1 MSRRIITAREQLA
14 MLSPWRRL
22 AERVTDFRW
31 ERSFSGG
38 GASGDW

>member
-22 AERVTDFRW
+22 A
-31 ERSFSGG
+31 GG
-38 GASGDW
+38 SPTFGGSAV